1 MKSEV
6 NLEKVSYEKVMR
18 MNEKMMIRRGGVLVL
33 VIGLGKLKK
42 SEWEWDWEEVEKK
55 NGMIIREKKK
65 WSWWNGKIYYCVVSE
80 EEKSYAKKWLN
91 NVVESMYGTIEEVER
106 KENPIEEDESFQP
119 LKELVE
125 EGNVEAM
132 FHMAN
137 FYFVPDGPLKQDY
150 VRARE
155 LYENVCRR
163 VEANKE
169 RSYKEKRYLA
179 MSKTQLGF
187 IYEQGLGVERDMN
200 RAFYLFRWAAR
211 KGRIP
216 QAMYNLGLMY
226 MTGGE
231 VWEQDMK
238 EAEQWITL
246 AERKNIP
253 QAKAVLKRMQH
264 GDVTDQMPL
273 QDPTLTEAKVSNAYF
288 TWQIVSVRCNQEG
301 THVVKSCTPK
311 VCGTYIYSDGN
322 EVLIDSTTGER
333 YGIIQSELPPTQREA
348 WILRDTQTVYF
359 RELYPP
365 LKSTTKALDI
375 NNGND
380 EYYIRNWQIRTEIK
394 Q

>member
-106 KENPIEEDESFQP
+106 KEDPIEEDES
-119 LKELVE
+119 
-125 EGNVEAM
+125 
-132 FHMAN
+132 
-137 FYFVPDGPLKQDY
+137 
-150 VRARE
+150 
-155 LYENVCRR
+155 
-163 VEANKE
+163 
-169 RSYKEKRYLA
+169 
-179 MSKTQLGF
+179 
-187 IYEQGLGVERDMN
+187 
-200 RAFYLFRWAAR
+200 
-211 KGRIP
+211 
-216 QAMYNLGLMY
+216 
-226 MTGGE
+226 
-231 VWEQDMK
+231 
-238 EAEQWITL
+238 
-246 AERKNIP
+246 IP

-333 YGIIQSELPPTQREA
+333 YGIIQSELPPTPREA

-375 NNGND
+375 NNGNG